1 MQALDGNLALYQ
13 QIVTENNAVILLFMQ
28 SNGTISGASLGA
40 CQFYGYSLSDLITM
54 SIYDIN
60 TMSKAEVA
68 AEMQQAMEEKKSHFN
83 SQHRLASGEVRD
95 VEAYFNPIQVDGKT
109 LFYTIIHD
117 ITERNHA
124 QEELRESD
132 ERFSLFM
139 DFLPAIVFI
148 KDEKSRTLYVNKYMN
163 DVLGAKDWIGK
174 TPLELFSKKIARA
187 MIADDKNTL
196 AEGYQ
201 EIVETV
207 PDMYG
212 TNHIYQTH
220 KFRIKRSGK
229 PPLLGGIALDI
240 TERTQA
246 ELENKQYIHDM
257 GERVKE
263 LKCLYGITEAFRI
276 RNSLDEIFH
285 DVLKLI
291 PTGWHYPEYTK
302 VRICFDDKEFIEAPF
317 EPTEWKQ
324 SSALMIDDKCRGV
337 IEIYYTK
344 EFPPLDEGPFLK
356 EERHLIDGISKTL
369 IEFVEHKQAE
379 DELYEAMAY
388 QKAILAAIPDLMFE
402 LDEEG
407 RYLNL
412 WASNTSEELPGFE
425 DRVLGRTVSE
435 ILPADTA
442 DRIMAALREA
452 DENGQSQGH
461 TIQLTSLNG
470 ELWFELSTGLKDG
483 NVSPHRFIMLLRN
496 ITERK
501 NSELEQ
507 KLLET
512 ELQQAQKMESLGLLT
527 GGIAHDFNNLLGIIN
542 GYADLAQEKLIN
554 QDDDKLAG
562 YVRNI
567 TDAGVQ
573 AAKLVAQMLS
583 FSRGDDAEDI
593 PIQFGPLIKDEIN
606 MLQSTLPSTIE
617 IKSHIDLNLPDV
629 LMNPIQLHQILMN
642 LSINARD
649 AMNGVG
655 ELSIRLGMA
664 YDIDTVSTVSHKPI
678 KGDWIEL
685 CISDTG
691 SGIDSETAM
700 NIFNPFFTTKEE
712 GKGTGL
718 GLSVI
723 YRIMENHGGH
733 ILLESKLGKGSTFRM
748 LFPPIVGDSINLSGL
763 EQEHVE
769 IPEGDGSEIL
779 VVDDVP
785 MLALH
790 MSELVKKHGYEAFMV
805 TDSTEALEI
814 FREDPDRFSMLIT
827 DQTMPKM
834 TGTELVSE
842 LREIR
847 PELPVIMCSGYS
859 DKIDIREASKLN
871 IFYLSK
877 PVDVRKLLLKIPDLL
892 SENSSDAYE

>member
-1 MQALDGNLALYQ
+1 MQALEGNSALYQ
-13 QIVTENNAVILLFMQ
+13 KIVTENSAITLLFMQ
-28 SNGTISGASLGA
+28 RDGTISGASLGA
-40 CQFYGYSLSDLITM
+40 CQFYGYSLSELIAM

-68 AEMQQAMEEKKSHFN
+68 AEMQQAMEGKKNHFN
-83 SQHRLASGEVRD
+83 CQHRLASGEVRD
-95 VEAYFNPIQVDGKT
+95 VEAYFNPIQVDGNT
-109 LFYTIIHD
+109 IFYTIIHD
-117 ITERNHA
+117 VTERNHA
-124 QEELRESD
+124 QEELRESV
-132 ERFSLFM
+132 ELFSLFM
-139 DFLPAIVFI
+139 DYLPAIVFI

-174 TPLELFSKKIARA
+174 TPLELFSKKIGQA

-201 EIVETV
+201 GIVETV

-220 KFRIKRSGK
+220 KFSIKRSGK

-263 LKCLYGITEAFRI
+263 LKCLYGITESFRI

-285 DVLKLI
+285 DVLKII
-291 PTGWHYPEYTK
+291 PAGWHYPEYTK
-302 VRICFDDKEFIEAPF
+302 VRICFDGKEFIEAPF

-324 SSALMIDDKCRGV
+324 SSDLMIDDKCRGV

-344 EFPPLDEGPFLK
+344 EFPSLDEGPFLI
-356 EERHLIDGISKTL
+356 EERHLIEGISKTL
-369 IEFVEHKQAE
+369 SEFVEHRQAE
-379 DELYEAMAY
+379 DERHEAMVY

-407 RYLNL
+407 RCLNL
-412 WASNTSEELPGFE
+412 WASNPGELTGFE
-425 DRVLGRTVSE
+425 GRMLGRTVFE
-435 ILPADTA
+435 VLPADAA
-442 DRIMAALREA
+442 DRVMAALREA
-452 DENGQSQGH
+452 DEKGQSHGH
-461 TIQLTSLNG
+461 TIQLTTPNG
-470 ELWFELSTGLKDG
+470 ELWFELSTSLKDG
-483 NVSPHRFIMLLRN
+483 NASPHRFIMLSRN

-507 KLLET
+507 KLLVT
-512 ELQQAQKMESLGLLT
+512 ELQQAQKMESLGQLT

-542 GYADLAQEKLIN
+542 GYAELAQEKLIN
-554 QDDDKLAG
+554 QGEDKLAD
-562 YVRNI
+562 YVHKI
-567 TDAGVQ
+567 KAAGSR
-573 AAKLVAQMLS
+573 AATLVAQMLS
-583 FSRGDDAEDI
+583 FSRGDDPEDI
-593 PIQFGPLIKDEIN
+593 PIQFAPLIKDEIT
-606 MLQSTLPSTIE
+606 MLRSTLPSTIE
-617 IKSHIDLNLPDV
+617 IKSHIDSNLPDV
-629 LMNPIQLHQILMN
+629 LMNPTQLHQILMN

-649 AMNGVG
+649 AMNSVG
-655 ELSIRLGMA
+655 ELTIRLGMA
-664 YDIDTVSTVSHKPI
+664 HDIDTVSTVSHKPI

-685 CISDTG
+685 CVSDTG

-700 NIFNPFFTTKEE
+700 NIFDPFFTTKEV

-733 ILLESKLGKGSTFRM
+733 ILLESRLGKGSTFRM
-748 LFPPIVGDSINLSGL
+748 LFPPIVSDSFNLSGL
-763 EQEHVE
+763 EQAPVE

-779 VVDDVP
+779 VVDDEP
-785 MLALH
+785 MLAFH
-790 MSELVKKHGYEAFMV
+790 MSEVVKEQGYEAFMV

-814 FREDPDRFSMLIT
+814 FRVDPDRFSMLIT

-834 TGTELVSE
+834 TGVKLISE

-847 PELPVIMCSGYS
+847 PELPVIICSGYS
-859 DKIDIREASKLN
+859 DKIDLREASKLN
-871 IFYLSK
+871 IFYISK

>member
-1 MQALDGNLALYQ
+1 MQALDGNLALFQ
-13 QIVTENNAVILLFMQ
+13 QIISENNAAILLIVQ
-28 SNGTISGASLGA
+28 SNGTISGASRGA
-40 CQFYGYSLSDLITM
+40 CNFYGYPLSELITM

-68 AEMQQAMEEKKSHFN
+68 AKMDRAMEGKERHCKCH
-83 SQHRLASGEVRD
+83 HRLASGEVRY
-95 VEAYFNPIQVDGKT
+95 VESYFTPIQVDGNT

-117 ITERNHA
+117 ITEFNHV

-139 DFLPAIVFI
+139 DYLPAIVFI

-174 TPLELFSKKIARA
+174 SPLELFSKKIGQA
-187 MIADDKNTL
+187 MIADDKNTQ
-196 AEGYQ
+196 AKGYQ
-201 EIVETV
+201 KIVETV
-207 PDMYG
+207 PDKYG

-220 KFRIKRSGK
+220 KFSIKRSGK

-240 TERTQA
+240 TESTQA
-246 ELENKQYIHDM
+246 HLERKQYIHDM

-263 LKCLYGITEAFRI
+263 LKCLYGITESFRTG
-276 RNSLDEIFH
+276 NSLDEIFH
-285 DVLKLI
+285 DVLKII
-291 PTGWHYPEYTK
+291 PPGWHYPEYTK
-302 VRICFDDKEFIEAPF
+302 ARICFDCEEFIEAPF
-317 EPTEWKQ
+317 ELTEWKQ
-324 SSALMIDDKCRGV
+324 SSDLMIDDKCRGA

-369 IEFVEHKQAE
+369 SEFVEHKQAE
-379 DELYEAMAY
+379 NELYKAMVY

-412 WASNTSEELPGFE
+412 WANNPGELPCFE
-425 DRVLGRTVSE
+425 DKMLGRTVSE
-435 ILPADTA
+435 VLPANAA
-442 DRIMAALREA
+442 DRVMAALREA
-452 DENGQSQGH
+452 DEKGQSHGH
-461 TIQLTSLNG
+461 TIQLTTPNG
-470 ELWFELSTGLKDG
+470 ELWFELSTSLKDG
-483 NVSPHRFIMLLRN
+483 NASPRRFIMLSRN

-554 QDDDKLAG
+554 QDDDKLVE

-567 TDAGVQ
+567 KHAGVQ

-593 PIQFGPLIKDEIN
+593 SIQFGPLIKDEIN

-617 IKSHIDLNLPDV
+617 IKSRIDLNLPDV
-629 LMNPIQLHQILMN
+629 LMNPTQLHQILMN

-649 AMNGVG
+649 AMNGIG
-655 ELSIRLGMA
+655 ELTITLGMA
-664 YDIDTVSTVSHKPI
+664 HDTDTVSTVSHKPI

-790 MSELVKKHGYEAFMV
+790 MSELVKEHGYEAFMV

-834 TGTELVSE
+834 TGAELISE

-859 DKIDIREASKLN
+859 DKIDLRKASELN
-871 IFYLSK
+871 IFYISK

>member
-1 MQALDGNLALYQ
+1 
-13 QIVTENNAVILLFMQ
+13 
-28 SNGTISGASLGA
+28 
-40 CQFYGYSLSDLITM
+40 M

-68 AEMQQAMEEKKSHFN
+68 AEMQQAMEGKKNHFN

-95 VEAYFNPIQVDGKT
+95 VEAYFNPIQVDGNT
-109 LFYTIIHD
+109 IFYTIIND

-124 QEELRESD
+124 QEELRENV
-132 ERFSLFM
+132 ELFSLFM
-139 DFLPAIVFI
+139 DYLPAIVFI
-148 KDEKSRTLYVNKYMN
+148 NDEKSRTLYVNKYMN
-163 DVLGAKDWIGK
+163 DVFGAKDWIGK
-174 TPLELFSKKIARA
+174 SPLELFPKKIGQA
-187 MIADDKNTL
+187 MIADDKITL
-196 AEGYQ
+196 AKGYQ

-220 KFRIKRSGK
+220 KFSITRSGK

-246 ELENKQYIHDM
+246 ELEKKQYIHDM

-263 LKCLYGITEAFRI
+263 LKCLYGITESFRI
-276 RNSLDEIFH
+276 HNSLDEIFN
-285 DVLKLI
+285 DVLKII
-291 PTGWHYPEYTK
+291 PPGWHYPEYTK
-302 VRICFDDKEFIEAPF
+302 VRICFDCEEFIEAPF
-317 EPTEWKQ
+317 EHTEWKQ
-324 SSALMIDDKCRGV
+324 SSPLMIDDKCRGA

-369 IEFVEHKQAE
+369 SEFVERKQAE
-379 DELYEAMAY
+379 DERHEAMVY

-412 WASNTSEELPGFE
+412 WASNPGELAGFE

-435 ILPADTA
+435 ILPADA
-442 DRIMAALREA
+442 AKRVMAALREA

-461 TIQLTSLNG
+461 TIQLTSPNG
-470 ELWFELSTGLKDG
+470 ELWFELSTSLKDG

-507 KLLET
+507 KILET

-542 GYADLAQEKLIN
+542 GYADLVQEKLIN
-554 QDDDKLAG
+554 QDDDKLAK

-567 TDAGVQ
+567 TDAGAR
-573 AAKLVAQMLS
+573 AATLVAQMLS

-606 MLQSTLPSTIE
+606 MLQSMLPSTIE
-617 IKSHIDLNLPDV
+617 IKSHIDLNLSDV
-629 LMNPIQLHQILMN
+629 LMNPTQFHQILMN

-649 AMNGVG
+649 AMNGIG
-655 ELSIRLGMA
+655 ELTITLGMA
-664 YDIDTVSTVSHKPI
+664 HDIDTVSTVSHKPI

-700 NIFNPFFTTKEE
+700 NIFNPFFTTKEA

-733 ILLESKLGKGSTFRM
+733 ILLESRLGKGSTFRM
-748 LFPPIVGDSINLSGL
+748 LFPPIVADSINLSGL
-763 EQEHVE
+763 EQKPVE

-779 VVDDVP
+779 VVDDEP
-785 MLALH
+785 MLAFH
-790 MSELVKKHGYEAFMV
+790 MSELVKNHGYEAFMA

-834 TGTELVSE
+834 TGTELISE

-859 DKIDIREASKLN
+859 DKIDLIEASKLN
-871 IFYLSK
+871 IFYISK